1 MKIINNQLLNE
12 TTEKAKLSPRLR
24 MNYNFHEQLDEPVH
38 RLINAMEPGSY
49 LRPHRH
55 LNPGKEEAF
64 LILRGKVAFFIFND
78 QGDIT
83 EQCILDASAGVYG
96 AEIKAGI
103 WHGLIVLETGTIL
116 YEIKSGPYVPVS
128 PDNFAPWS
136 PAPEDK
142 EGVQKYLDSL
152 LRQL

>member
-1 MKIINNQLLNE
+1 MKIINRQLLDE

-24 MNYNFHEQLDEPVH
+24 MNYNFHEQPDDQVH

-49 LRPHRH
+49 IRPHRH
-55 LNPGKEEAF
+55 INPDREESF
-64 LILRGKVAFFIFND
+64 LILSGKIAFFIFND

-83 EQCILDASAGVYG
+83 EQCILDARAGVYG

-103 WHGLIVLETGTIL
+103 WHGLIVMETGTVL
-116 YEIKSGPYVPVS
+116 YEIKNGPYAPVS

-142 EGVQKYLDSL
+142 EGVKKYLNNL
-152 LRQL
+152 CRQL